1 VSSFGLYL
9 LSEAPA
15 FAEDASPF
23 QGITANSLY
32 VTLGLFLLTAPGVFV
47 KQQMAAVAVL
57 LSPASCMGHP
67 SERTRAGAA
76 STERLNP
83 SHVLL
88 LSFSCRF
95 IQDKQADY
103 QLQFHVA
110 IAVAVAGIACL

>member
-1 VSSFGLYL
+1 LTSHTTKQPPSDLLPSAFVSSFGLYL

-57 LSPASCMGHP
+57 SPASCMGHP
-67 SERTRAGAA
+67 SEMTRAGAA
-76 STERLNP
+76 STER
-83 SHVLL
+83 
-88 LSFSCRF
+88 
-95 IQDKQADY
+95 
-103 QLQFHVA
+103 
-110 IAVAVAGIACL
+110 